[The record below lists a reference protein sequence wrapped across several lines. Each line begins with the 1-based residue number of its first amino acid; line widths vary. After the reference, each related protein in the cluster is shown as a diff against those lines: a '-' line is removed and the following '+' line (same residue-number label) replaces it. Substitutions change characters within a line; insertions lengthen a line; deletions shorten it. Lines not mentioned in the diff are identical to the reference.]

1 MGMLEDLKLLDESLE
16 QELQQMTEG
25 FLLKLEN
32 MTDDEFR
39 EAIKG

>member
-1 MGMLEDLKLLDESLE
+1 MFEKYKDEIITYFGGD
-16 QELQQMTEG
+16 QQMTEG